1 MVNVDRMVGGLCQLV
16 QDADTAPG
24 LGGSTEYG
32 QTEVFFAY
40 HLRAGEGEQDTSWL
54 DLFESDG
61 VQFAVTLQGIAQ
73 YVFMFGESWWIQDD
87 EIVVASHLFEIFE
100 SVFRISFVA
109 RIAWKVQFHVP
120 VGQRDRFGRAVDR
133 VNDLGSSPHGVEREA
148 ASVAEHVQY
157 GASFGI
163 AFQQRPVFALIDKE
177 TCLLPLLPVDTEFQA
192 VLKSDVLH
200 FTTVQVAVFAA

>member
-1 MVNVDRMVGGLCQLV
+1 MLTGWSAGCVSWCRMRTLRPDWAAALNTARRKFSLLTTCEQEKVNRIP
-16 QDADTAPG
+16 PG
-24 LGGSTEYG
+24 LIFRKRWRSVCGNL
-32 QTEVFFAY
+32 AR
-40 HLRAGEGEQDTSWL
+40 HCAIR
-54 DLFESDG
+54 
-61 VQFAVTLQGIAQ
+61 
-73 YVFMFGESWWIQDD
+73 FMFGESWWIQDD

-109 RIAWKVQFHVP
+109 RITWKVQFHVP

-133 VNDLGSSPHGVEREA
+133 VNDLGSSPHGIEREA

-177 TCLLPLLPVDTEFQA
+177 TSLLPLCQSTQNFRPFSRAMSST
-192 VLKSDVLH
+192 SPPYR
-200 FTTVQVAVFAA
+200 

>member
-1 MVNVDRMVGGLCQLV
+1 
-16 QDADTAPG
+16 
-24 LGGSTEYG
+24 
-32 QTEVFFAY
+32 
-40 HLRAGEGEQDTSWL
+40 
-54 DLFESDG
+54 
-61 VQFAVTLQGIAQ
+61 
-73 YVFMFGESWWIQDD
+73 MFGESWWIQDD

-109 RIAWKVQFHVP
+109 RITWKVQFHVP

-177 TCLLPLLPVDTEFQA
+177 TSLLPLLPVDTEFQA

-200 FTTVQVAVFAA
+200 FTTVQVAVFAV

>member
-1 MVNVDRMVGGLCQLV
+1 
-16 QDADTAPG
+16 
-24 LGGSTEYG
+24 
-32 QTEVFFAY
+32 
-40 HLRAGEGEQDTSWL
+40 
-54 DLFESDG
+54 
-61 VQFAVTLQGIAQ
+61 
-73 YVFMFGESWWIQDD
+73 MFGESWWIQDD

-200 FTTVQVAVFAA
+200 HRTGSRLRCLSWPCKAKSLPICNICSVKNLPTRLSGLRQSDGVHSAYRQNAPA

>member
-61 VQFAVTLQGIAQ
+61 VQFAVPCKALRNTFLCLAKAG
-73 YVFMFGESWWIQDD
+73 
-87 EIVVASHLFEIFE
+87 
-100 SVFRISFVA
+100 
-109 RIAWKVQFHVP
+109 
-120 VGQRDRFGRAVDR
+120 
-133 VNDLGSSPHGVEREA
+133 GSRMMRS
-148 ASVAEHVQY
+148 
-157 GASFGI
+157 
-163 AFQQRPVFALIDKE
+163 
-177 TCLLPLLPVDTEFQA
+177 
-192 VLKSDVLH
+192 
-200 FTTVQVAVFAA
+200 